1 MNTLRLLLATCACA
15 LAFAADR
22 KPNILVIVSDDQG
35 YADVGFNGG
44 KAVPTPHLDALA
56 ASGVRCTSGYVSH
69 PFCSPTRAGLLTG
82 RYQQRFGHENNPAY
96 DPADAVAGLPLT
108 EKLLPQFLQEAGYRT
123 GWIGKWHLG
132 ATPAHTPWARGFQ
145 QTYGFIGGG
154 HSFSGWAIDVKKE
167 YNVPLTRDGQATT
180 EVPAHLTEA
189 FGKEAVAFIRRNAGA
204 PWMLY
209 LAFNAPHTP
218 HMPTNEREKQ
228 FADVKDPVR
237 RKCLAQISLM
247 DDAVGAVTKALAD
260 SGQAQD
266 TLIFF
271 FTDNG
276 GTPPSLGAD
285 NTPLRGY
292 KGYVYEGG
300 VRVPFVISWPAR
312 LKAGSTYDRPV
323 SSLDVTAT
331 ALALAGVAFPTERR
345 LDGVNLI
352 PFLRGETQ
360 TAPHANLFWRTGGGQ
375 SYAVRSGDWKLVRNR
390 KQPDELY
397 DLSTDIGEAK
407 DLASAR
413 PEVVAKLAADLSAWD
428 KELIAPLFQSPKGG
442 KAPPKKAKK

>member
-1 MNTLRLLLATCACA
+1 MNSLRLLFATCACA

-22 KPNILVIVSDDQG
+22 KPNILVIVSDDHG

-96 DPADAVAGLPLT
+96 NPTDAVAGLPLT

-132 ATPAHTPWARGFQ
+132 ATPAHTPWARGFE

-154 HSFSGWAIDVKKE
+154 HSFSGWPIDVNKE
-167 YNVPLTRDGQATT
+167 YNVPLTRDGRATT

-189 FGKEAVAFIRRNAGA
+189 FGKEAAAFITRDAGV

-218 HMPTNEREKQ
+218 HMPTVEREQQ
-228 FADVKDPVR
+228 FAEVKDPVR
-237 RKCLAQISLM
+237 RKCLAQISLL
-247 DDAVGAVTKALAD
+247 DDAIGTVTKALAA
-260 SGQAQD
+260 SGQTQD

-271 FTDNG
+271 FSDNG

-285 NTPLRGY
+285 NTPLRGN
-292 KGYVYEGG
+292 KGMVYDGG
-300 VRVPFVISWPAR
+300 IRVPFLISWPAQ
-312 LKAGSTYDRPV
+312 LEAGSTYARPV

-331 ALALAGVAFPTERR
+331 ALSLAGVPFPAERK

-352 PFLRGETQ
+352 PFLKGDATGL
-360 TAPHANLFWRTGGGQ
+360 PHANLFWRTGGGQ
-375 SYAVRSGDWKLVRNR
+375 SYAVRSGDWKLVRKG

-397 DLSTDIGEAK
+397 DLASDIAETK
-407 DLASAR
+407 DLAAAL
-413 PEVVAKLAADLSAWD
+413 PEVAASLAAALAAWN
-428 KELIAPLFQSPKGG
+428 KELVAPLFESPKGG
-442 KAPPKKAKK
+442 KAAAKKTKK